1 MTLNFKIALIG
12 LIFLM
17 LLITSASCIQTIGGV
32 APKAEL
38 AILKKELTKNEA
50 GNTVVLVTIKNVG
63 SVTAEFAEVRVKF
76 YDAQKNLIDS
86 SRDSILN
93 LKPDKTW
100 EFTLSCSGERC
111 SQIKSYDIEVIS
123 GTSSGIP

>member
-1 MTLNFKIALIG
+1 LNLKIALVG
-12 LIFLM
+12 M
-17 LLITSASCIQTIGGV
+17 ALITFLTSFCSCINTTGV
-32 APKAEL
+32 AQKAEL

-50 GNTVVLVTIKNVG
+50 GNTVVLVTIKNIG
-63 SVTAEFAEVRVKF
+63 SVNAELAEVRVTF
-76 YDAQKNLIDS
+76 YDAQRDIIDS

-111 SQIKSYDIEVIS
+111 SQIKSYDVETTA
-123 GTSSGIP
+123 GTSSGGL